1 MPPKKCLTEAEEI
14 EKKQRQAELRRAR
27 NQRYQTKLKAKR
39 LSLED
44 SSVTH
49 SKRRTKAS
57 ARSAAQTSRGRVG
70 YSRTAA
76 QPSEAQMNV
85 DAGTK
90 ESGGKNEGEGEGDHE
105 DDGDDGDDEDDK
117 GGDGSKCRQGGV
129 EEGDGGEGS
138 GIDWDEEEGDTLPI
152 RYVWLGPLSAG
163 HWR

>member
-27 NQRYQTKLKAKR
+27 NQRYQTKLKAYVALFDRVPPFSPSRLLALFRKR

-90 ESGGKNEGEGEGDHE
+90 EGGGKNEGEGEGDDE
-105 DDGDDGDDEDDK
+105 DYGDDGDDEDD
-117 GGDGSKCRQGGV
+117 D
-129 EEGDGGEGS
+129 
-138 GIDWDEEEGDTLPI
+138 
-152 RYVWLGPLSAG
+152 
-163 HWR
+163 